1 MRISDWSSDVC
12 SSDLGQIDELQAV
25 TDPAQQKQIVQK
37 ACRQGPDENSAHQ
50 QPLTGPARQRAFG
63 GKIGFSKQT
72 GIGQP
77 IDPERKSVEEGKS
90 VSVRVGLGGRRS
102 SKKKKVNATQKK

>member
-1 MRISDWSSDVC
+1 MDKAGPGQAIGKSS
-12 SSDLGQIDELQAV
+12 SHPGQIDELQAV

-77 IDPERKSVEEGKS
+77 IDPEIQRSEEHTS
-90 VSVRVGLGGRRS
+90 ELQSLMRNS
-102 SKKKKVNATQKK
+102 NAGFCLKTKT